1 MTIRLG
7 YRFLLNG
14 LQNGL
19 QNNLDWMQKSTSQD
33 FGTET
38 IGKLLIKQAV
48 PASIGILVMSLNILV
63 DTIFVG
69 HWIGSQ
75 AIAAINVVLP
85 VSFFIAALG
94 MSIGIG
100 GSSIISRALG
110 AKEVPKAFKTFG
122 NQITMTLL
130 LTVVLVFFGLYYI
143 DGIIPTF
150 GGKGTIFEPAKIY
163 YRIVL
168 YGVPFLALSMMGNT
182 VIRAEGKPKFAMY
195 AMMIPSVSNLVLDVL
210 LINVMDLGMMG
221 AAWATTGSY
230 VLCFSFILWFFL
242 SKNSEMKISWPHFKL
257 QKTIVSE
264 ISNLGSVTLSR
275 QAIVSITYLLM
286 NTILYDFGGETSVTS
301 YAIVSRMLMF
311 ALFPI
316 FGITQGFVPI
326 AGYNYGA
333 HNYER
338 VKKTIRIAITYS
350 MALAFLIFVLLIGFP
365 ELITRMF
372 TTDPLVIEKTPV
384 AMRWVFAATP
394 IIAIQLIGSAYFQA
408 VGKAVPALLLTLSR
422 QGFFFIPLIFILP
435 LWYGE
440 LGVWMAFPASDV
452 LSTLVTAF
460 ILYREVKT
468 KLISKS

>member
-1 MTIRLG
+1 MRKS
-7 YRFLLNG
+7 NS
-14 LQNGL
+14 QN
-19 QNNLDWMQKSTSQD
+19 

-110 AKEVPKAFKTFG
+110 AKEVPKALKTFG
-122 NQITMTLL
+122 NQITMTLV
-130 LTVVLVFFGLYYI
+130 LTVLLVFFGLFYI
-143 DGIIPTF
+143 DTLIPAF

-195 AMMIPSVSNLVLDVL
+195 AMMIPSVSNLLLDVL
-210 LINVMDLGMMG
+210 FINVMDLGMMG

-230 VLCFSFILWFFL
+230 ILCFTFIFWFFI
-242 SKNSEMKISWPHFKL
+242 SKNSEMKISLPHFRL
-257 QKTIVSE
+257 QKSIVSE
-264 ISNLGSVTLSR
+264 ISNLGLVTLSR

-286 NTILYDFGGETSVTS
+286 NNILFDFGGETSVTS
-301 YAIVSRMLMF
+301 YAIVSRVLMF

-333 HNYER
+333 QNYDR
-338 VKKTIRIAITYS
+338 VKHTIRIAITYS
-350 MALAFLIFVLLIGFP
+350 IGMAFIIFVLLIGFP

-372 TTDPLVIEKTPV
+372 TTDPMVIEKTPT

-435 LWYGE
+435 LRYGE
-440 LGVWMAFPASDV
+440 LGVWMAFPVSDV

-468 KLISKS
+468 KLISIT

>member
-1 MTIRLG
+1 M
-7 YRFLLNG
+7 NP
-14 LQNGL
+14 
-19 QNNLDWMQKSTSQD
+19 STSNS
-33 FGTET
+33 FSSES

-48 PASIGILVMSLNILV
+48 PASVGILVMSLNILI

-94 MSIGIG
+94 MAIGIG
-100 GSSIISRALG
+100 GSSVISRALG
-110 AKEVPKAFKTFG
+110 ANDKSKALITFG
-122 NQITMTLL
+122 NQISMTII
-130 LTVVLVFFGLYYI
+130 LTLILVFFGLTYI
-143 DGIIPTF
+143 DNIIPVF

-195 AMMIPSVSNLVLDVL
+195 AMMIPSFTNLLFDYIF
-210 LINVMDLGMMG
+210 INIMDLGMMG

-230 VLCFSFILWFFL
+230 FLCFIFIFWFFI
-242 SKNSEMKISWPHFKL
+242 SNNSEMKLLVNHFKL
-257 QKTIVSE
+257 KRSIVYE

-275 QAIVSITYLLM
+275 QAVVSITYLLM
-286 NTILYDFGGETSVTS
+286 NNILFDFGGETSVTS

-311 ALFPI
+311 ALFPV
-316 FGITQGFVPI
+316 FGITQGFIPI

-333 HNYER
+333 KNYDR
-338 VKKTIRIAITYS
+338 VKKIIRISIIYS
-350 MALAFLIFVLLIGFP
+350 MVIAFFVFVLLIGFP

-372 TTDPLVIEKTPV
+372 TTDQLVIKETPT
-384 AMRWVFAATP
+384 AIRWVFAATP
-394 IIAIQLIGSAYFQA
+394 IITIQLIGAAYFQA
-408 VGKAVPALLLTLSR
+408 IGKATPALLLTLSR

-440 LGVWMAFPASDV
+440 LGVWMAFPVSDV
-452 LSTLVTAF
+452 LSTSLTAYV
-460 ILYREVKT
+460 LYREVST
-468 KLISKS
+468 KLISKT